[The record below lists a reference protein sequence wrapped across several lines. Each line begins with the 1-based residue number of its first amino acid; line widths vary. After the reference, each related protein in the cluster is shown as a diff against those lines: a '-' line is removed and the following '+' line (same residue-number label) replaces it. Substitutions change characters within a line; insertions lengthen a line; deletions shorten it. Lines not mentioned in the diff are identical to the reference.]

1 MGTVVVQQSPI
12 WDAPTFGTVG
22 IVSGQILAFNVA
34 RVCATIV
41 NDAPNDVYIGIGA
54 PAVVGSGI
62 RLNSGGGSLQIGGP
76 GGISLTSQAI
86 NAITTAPAQNVTIHE
101 AI

>member
-1 MGTVVVQQSPI
+1 MGTIVVQQSPV
-12 WDAPTFGTVG
+12 WTAPTFGTAG
-22 IVSGQILAFNVA
+22 LVSGQVLAANIA

-41 NDAPNDVYIGIGA
+41 NDAANDIYIGIGA

-62 RLNSGGGSLQIGGP
+62 RLNSGGGVLQIGGP
-76 GGISLTSQAI
+76 GGIALTNQAI
-86 NAITTAPAQNVTIHE
+86 NAISGVAAQNLTVHE

>member
-1 MGTVVVQQSPI
+1 MGTVVVQQSPV
-12 WDAPTFGTVG
+12 WNPPTFGTVG
-22 IVSGQILAFNVA
+22 LASGQILAANIA

-41 NDAPNDVYIGIGA
+41 NDAANDVYIGIGA

-62 RLNSGGGSLQIGGP
+62 RLNLGGGVLQIGGP
-76 GGISLTSQAI
+76 GGIALTSQAI
-86 NAITTAPAQNVTIHE
+86 NAISAAAAQNVAIHE